1 MIVQAIEPAAN
12 AGATKWTNMHTV
24 FRTAAEYGPVLSS
37 IASRFDVPLC
47 IQDSMPLIDQPIVKA
62 AACVLTILSQ
72 GWQREDVLS
81 FLRSPVG
88 GCSRLEAQ
96 CLFRAALSRAI
107 RDGVENWRALA
118 ADSGESQVS
127 SCIL

>member
-1 MIVQAIEPAAN
+1 EAEMVVRALRVAHDHYEIEWADMLIVL
-12 AGATKWTNMHTV
+12 
-24 FRTAAEYGPVLSS
+24 RTTDEYGPVLSS

-47 IQDSMPLIDQPIVKA
+47 IQDSTPFIDQPVVKA
-62 AACVLTILSQ
+62 AACVLQILSQ

-96 CLFRAALSRAI
+96 RLFRAARSRAI
-107 RDGVENWRALA
+107 RDGVENCRALA
-118 ADSGESQVS
+118 ADSAE
-127 SCIL
+127 